1 MDRATKQYIEK
12 QLEDYPK
19 LGEYITQRRLE
30 LKYPLQPKEENI
42 GAPRGNEIGNPTE
55 RIVLTMDSDKRL
67 NQLEKTKKGI
77 EKVLNQL
84 DDNAVSMV
92 ELKYW
97 KKPQTLTWD
106 GIAMEVGYSRRQ
118 CFNVRDSIIESIGK
132 ELGLH

>member
-19 LGEYITQRRLE
+19 MEEYITQRRIE
-30 LKYPLQPKEENI
+30 LKYPGNVKDDNTD
-42 GAPRGNEIGNPTE
+42 APRGTGVGNPTE
-55 RIVLTMDSDKRL
+55 RIVITLDSDKRL
-67 NQLEKTKKGI
+67 NQLEKTKKAV

-84 DDNAVSMV
+84 DNSAYSLV

-97 KKPQTLTWD
+97 KKPQTLTWT
-106 GIAMEVGYSRRQ
+106 GIALEVGYSRRQ
-118 CFNVRDSIIESIGK
+118 CFNVRDSIIESIAK